1 MAEREGFG
9 PPIPF
14 QVWPLSRRLVSS
26 THAPL
31 RLLWCRACSAPMIA
45 LVAKAFSSRSGTS
58 DEKPKL
64 LQALHLAGLL
74 IVSSGLKKRLQ
85 NFATLIC
92 LNPCGHL
99 HPMIEPRMVDHLQRR
114 TGGAGL
120 RIAGSIHQPGH
131 ARVNHCPCAH
141 GARLNC
147 SKHHAAAQTMVAEAR
162 SGLAQR
168 DYLGVGA
175 GIVVHHGTIMASADD
190 LPVFDDH
197 STNWNF
203 TGCGCQLG

>member
-1 MAEREGFG
+1 MAEREGFE

-14 QVWPLSRRLVSS
+14 QVWPLSRRLVST

-45 LVAKAFSSRSGTS
+45 LVAKAFSSRSGPS

-92 LNPCGHL
+92 PNPCGHL
-99 HPMIEPRMVDHLQRR
+99 HPMIDPRMFDHLQRR
-114 TGGAGL
+114 TRGAGL
-120 RIAGSIHQPGH
+120 WFAGSILRPVPPLGGMLCALAFFWRLRSCGFRFLTHSRREGGKEAQSAATLLDPGLQSTSNQG
-131 ARVNHCPCAH
+131 ALSNH
-141 GARLNC
+141 
-147 SKHHAAAQTMVAEAR
+147 KHTSNGR
-162 SGLAQR
+162 
-168 DYLGVGA
+168 
-175 GIVVHHGTIMASADD
+175 
-190 LPVFDDH
+190 P
-197 STNWNF
+197 
-203 TGCGCQLG
+203 